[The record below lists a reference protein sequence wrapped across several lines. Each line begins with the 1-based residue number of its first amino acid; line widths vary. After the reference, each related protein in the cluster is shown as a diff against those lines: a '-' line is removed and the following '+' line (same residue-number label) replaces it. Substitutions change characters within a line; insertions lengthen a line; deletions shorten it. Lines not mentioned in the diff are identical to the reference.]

1 VKGCGKTYPNHLL
14 LSHASI
20 SNEGGRAYEKSIAAS
35 RPFLPERHLAAET
48 ADLPVLSD
56 LFGLCAGSA

>member
-1 VKGCGKTYPNHLL
+1 MGCGITYPNLL
-14 LSHASI
+14 LSYGSSS

-48 ADLPVLSD
+48 ANLPVLSD
-56 LFGLCAGSA
+56 LLGICAGSA